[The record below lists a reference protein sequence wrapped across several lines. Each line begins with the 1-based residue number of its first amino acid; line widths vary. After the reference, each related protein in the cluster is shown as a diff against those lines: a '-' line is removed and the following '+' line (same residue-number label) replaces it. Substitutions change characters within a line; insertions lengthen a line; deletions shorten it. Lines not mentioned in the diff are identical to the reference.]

1 MQVEESTKVRDLK
14 IIKPV
19 SFYDF
24 RGEYVE
30 TFSAEKYKFKDAE
43 EQDIV
48 FVEDDISVS
57 KKGVLRGL
65 HGDAKTWKLIQ
76 CLWGEIIIAVAD
88 MRKNSPTYL
97 QWEMFSVTDKN
108 RFQIL
113 VPAGCANGHL
123 CISEKCLFSYK
134 QSQYYS
140 GSGNQFT
147 IRWNDPKLGINWP
160 VNDPLLSTRDS
171 NVSFID

>member
-1 MQVEESTKVRDLK
+1 MEFIESGKILGLK
-14 IIKPV
+14 IIKPLI
-19 SFYDF
+19 FTDF

-30 TFSAEKYKFKDAE
+30 TFNAEKYKFKDAE
-43 EQDIV
+43 EQEIV

-57 KKGVLRGL
+57 KQGVLRGL

-76 CLWGEIIIAVAD
+76 CLWGEILIAVAD
-88 MRKNSPTYL
+88 MRKNSSTYL

-147 IRWNDPKLGINWP
+147 VKWNDPKLGISWP
-160 VNDPLLSTRDS
+160 VKDPLLSARDS
-171 NVSFID
+171 NVKFID